1 MCFYTGLGSIL
12 WVLCG
17 LYYSTSFLVLLGQ
30 VHVSNAIV
38 INLKQSSFFDVDKY
52 SIHFCC
58 FFDTQILYILKTYCH
73 SVVSCNNLFFL
84 IFLT

>member
-30 VHVSNAIV
+30 VHESNAIV
-38 INLKQSSFFDVDKY
+38 INLNQSSFFDVEKY

-58 FFDTQILYILKTYCH
+58 FLTLK
-73 SVVSCNNLFFL
+73 SCLFSKHIVIQLFHVT
-84 IFLT
+84 ICSF